1 MSTFASRSLVFAS
14 TISASTT
21 YSDPGETCNHHNQSL
36 SKNIHQA
43 PDEGLKGPIKRR
55 RIIASARWRGQRCMC
70 SDLAL
75 GVAGVVRDV
84 LKDPLHQRVQA
95 TRSDLQPQ
103 ATCQRANQSAG
114 LSCVYS
120 QASVSTGLALTSN
133 LRREHNGQFA

>member
-1 MSTFASRSLVFAS
+1 
-14 TISASTT
+14 
-21 YSDPGETCNHHNQSL
+21 
-36 SKNIHQA
+36 
-43 PDEGLKGPIKRR
+43 
-55 RIIASARWRGQRCMC
+55 MC

-120 QASVSTGLALTSN
+120 TKPSVSTGLALTSN
-133 LRREHNGQFA
+133 LRGEHNGQFA